1 MELNISFKHMAGSR
15 RSRSLLCFVSSPE
28 WQLEAPTFLE
38 TINWFRHVVCLWR
51 QSEQPGQQ
59 RILST
64 GSATI
69 AACGQADSSAAKI
82 SRPPTADLTL
92 RGIPRG
98 AHGDRFWLAF
108 IGSFQVEYFEEKKM
122 DNNNRVL
129 NIACIKNESVKIEEY
144 CYERIFWLIDLYKT
158 NSHENWTR
166 NLLVSSPSTNTLS
179 SFSWRTWNFVTGSW
193 KQKDIYGSHSNTT

>member
-1 MELNISFKHMAGSR
+1 MAGSR

-28 WQLEAPTFLE
+28 WELEAPTFLE

-51 QSEQPGQQ
+51 QSEQPGQH

-82 SRPPTADLTL
+82 SRPTADLTL

-98 AHGDRFWLAF
+98 AHGDRFRLAF
-108 IGSFQVEYFEEKKM
+108 IGVFRWNVLKNKI
-122 DNNNRVL
+122 DNNNNNRVI

-158 NSHENWTR
+158 SSHENWTR

-179 SFSWRTWNFVTGSW
+179 SLSWRITNFVTGSW
-193 KQKDIYGSHSNTT
+193 KKTF